1 MKKIN
6 REIMF
11 GLKTKFLIVLVS
23 LLSIGGTTG
32 VHKVV
37 DWFKKSAEEKEI
49 KALKAHVAVDS
60 VYKIQLI
67 NEIAVLT
74 DSLGMANFKLGFA
87 NKSTGDFQKLILAYR
102 NQLKDCEK
110 HTEVII
116 NASAGLNVD
125 TVAVMPERK
134 KKWWKR

>member
-1 MKKIN
+1 
-6 REIMF
+6 MF

-37 DWFKKSAEEKEI
+37 DWFKKSAEEKQI
-49 KALKAHVAVDS
+49 KALTGELEAKKKRIADDS
-60 VYKIQLI
+60 TYNAQLI
-67 NEIAVLT
+67 NEIGVLT

-102 NQLKDCEK
+102 NQLKDCEN
-110 HTEVII
+110 HTTEII
-116 NASAGLNVD
+116 NASAGLSID
-125 TVAVMPERK
+125 SVAVMPERK